1 MSGSSANAAARRRRA
16 GTDQPG
22 PSGMVGNVIQ
32 QENTSDIDID
42 TDTRSKY
49 TPLQLLKVH
58 EAKFKNL
65 EDTLEE
71 KIAEIVNDVVNEKFA
86 LVTEGAPSNKSEPNN
101 NDINLTNK
109 IDELIR
115 NLDDLKMLVIKNQTL
130 GLETS
135 NELIKIKDNL
145 KELESELT
153 SVKSN
158 AMNNSENASDN
169 ITEMLFKNMLA
180 SSFSENEEQISKLN
194 IHDGD
199 DSNISNEE
207 LNDIGIPEIVVDS
220 IGGPDIKLTP
230 DDIQHI
236 KDEIVEELN
245 ENNKITTETI
255 EVSDEESNDD
265 STN

>member
-1 MSGSSANAAARRRRA
+1 
-16 GTDQPG
+16 
-22 PSGMVGNVIQ
+22 
-32 QENTSDIDID
+32 
-42 TDTRSKY
+42 
-49 TPLQLLKVH
+49 
-58 EAKFKNL
+58 
-65 EDTLEE
+65 
-71 KIAEIVNDVVNEKFA
+71 
-86 LVTEGAPSNKSEPNN
+86 
-101 NDINLTNK
+101 
-109 IDELIR
+109 
-115 NLDDLKMLVIKNQTL
+115 
-130 GLETS
+130 
-135 NELIKIKDNL
+135 
-145 KELESELT
+145 
-153 SVKSN
+153 
-158 AMNNSENASDN
+158 MNNSENASDN